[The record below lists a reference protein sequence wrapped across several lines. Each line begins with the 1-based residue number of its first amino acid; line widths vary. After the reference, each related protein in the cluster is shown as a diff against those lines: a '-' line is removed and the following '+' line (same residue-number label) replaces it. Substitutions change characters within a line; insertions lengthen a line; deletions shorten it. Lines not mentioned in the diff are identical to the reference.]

1 VLVPEVV
8 EVKLDGSVV
17 ERVSLGESLSLRR
30 VGFDSHVVTEMG
42 LDWGHA
48 NAVIPDGPDHWIVS
62 LRHQDALVRLHHSGE
77 VDWILSNPEGWPEHL
92 AEKRLQATEP
102 DFEWPFHQHAPQRLA
117 DGGLAVFDNGNHR
130 STPYGE
136 PSEDLPYSRLVIF
149 DVDPVARTVSKR
161 WSMDTASTTGRLY
174 SWAMGDADLLPGGN
188 LLGVYG
194 HLSGEAEI
202 SNIEA
207 GRGDLHGRVL
217 EVDLETGDAVLDLR
231 LSSRWSAVPRGW
243 RIYRAQRVEALLPS
257 APD

>member
-1 VLVPEVV
+1 
-8 EVKLDGSVV
+8 
-17 ERVSLGESLSLRR
+17 
-30 VGFDSHVVTEMG
+30 M
-42 LDWGHA
+42 
-48 NAVIPDGPDHWIVS
+48 
-62 LRHQDALVRLHHSGE
+62 
-77 VDWILSNPEGWPEHL
+77 
-92 AEKRLQATEP
+92 
-102 DFEWPFHQHAPQRLA
+102 
-117 DGGLAVFDNGNHR
+117 FDNGNHR

-136 PSEDLPYSRLVIF
+136 PSEDLAYSRLVIF

-161 WSMDTASTTGRLY
+161 WSMDASSTTGRLY
-174 SWAMGDADLLPGGN
+174 SWAMGDADLLPNGN

-194 HLSGEAEI
+194 HLSGEAEL

-217 EVDLETGDAVLDLR
+217 EVDIETGDTVLDIR